1 MKFSCFC
8 GRVDGTETKEGLLA
22 MQRGKFIVFEGIDGS
37 GKSTQIKL
45 LANYLREKGVSVYTT
60 CEPTDGPIGSVLHQC
75 MTGRIPSDEKTIA
88 ALFVADRLDHLNN
101 PVNGI
106 LSKIEAGITV
116 LSDRY
121 YLSSYAYNG
130 AHVSLDWVIQANAMC
145 AELLRPDINIYIDI
159 DPQVSLGRVSRR
171 GSTERY
177 EKLDN
182 MERVRKKYFELFERL
197 GKEEKIAVVQS
208 RREVQ
213 ETAKKIREVAD
224 ELFGF

>member
-1 MKFSCFC
+1 
-8 GRVDGTETKEGLLA
+8 
-22 MQRGKFIVFEGIDGS
+22 
-37 GKSTQIKL
+37 
-45 LANYLREKGVSVYTT
+45 
-60 CEPTDGPIGSVLHQC
+60 
-75 MTGRIPSDEKTIA
+75 
-88 ALFVADRLDHLNN
+88 
-101 PVNGI
+101 
-106 LSKIEAGITV
+106 
-116 LSDRY
+116 
-121 YLSSYAYNG
+121 
-130 AHVSLDWVIQANAMC
+130 MC

>member
-1 MKFSCFC
+1 
-8 GRVDGTETKEGLLA
+8 

-75 MTGRIPSDEKTIA
+75 MTGRIPADERTIA
-88 ALFVADRLDHLNN
+88 ALFVADRLDHISN

-106 LSKIEAGITV
+106 LSKIESGVTV

-130 AHVSLDWVIQANAMC
+130 SHVSLDWVLQANSLC
-145 AELLRPDINIYIDI
+145 AEQLRPDINIYIDI
-159 DPQVSLGRVSRR
+159 DPQVSLNRINRR

-182 MERVRKKYFELFERL
+182 MERVRKKYFELFSRL
-197 GKEEKIAVVQS
+197 GGEEKIVVVQS
-208 RREVQ
+208 RKEVQ
-213 ETAKKIREVAD
+213 ETAKQIREAAD
-224 ELFGF
+224 TLFGF

>member
-1 MKFSCFC
+1 M
-8 GRVDGTETKEGLLA
+8 LA

-60 CEPTDGPIGSVLHQC
+60 FEPTDGPIGSVLHQC
-75 MTGRIPSDEKTIA
+75 MTGRIPADEKTIA

-106 LSKIEAGITV
+106 LSKIEGGITV

-130 AHVSLDWVIQANAMC
+130 AHVSLDWVMQANSMC
-145 AELLRPDINIYIDI
+145 AEILRPDINIYIDI

-182 MERVRKKYFELFERL
+182 MERVRKKYFELFDRL
-197 GKEEKIAVVQS
+197 GKEEKIAIVQS

-213 ETAKKIREVAD
+213 ETAKKIREAAD